1 MTRLLGELKN
11 RFGNHIVAVNA
22 LVLLIASWT
31 PRSYMLRSGIASGQV
46 EHFLAYS
53 LSSALMF
60 AMLAQRHAAWRFAI
74 VVVAYAGLLEFGQTF
89 VPGRH
94 AALEDFYCSTA
105 GAIIGIL
112 ACAALR
118 RLVFPNRETIP
129 PGALKRSPPAHAAPP
144 L

>member
-1 MTRLLGELKN
+1 MKLLGELKN
-11 RFGNHIVAVNA
+11 RFGNHIVGVSA

-31 PRSYMLRSGIASGQV
+31 PRPYMVRSGIASGQA
-46 EHFLAYS
+46 EHFLFYG

-60 AMLAQRHAAWRFAI
+60 AMLAQRHAASRVVV

-89 VPGRH
+89 VPGRR
-94 AALEDFYCSTA
+94 AALEDFYFSTA

-118 RLVFPNRETIP
+118 RLFLPSREVVP
-129 PGALKRSPPAHAAPP
+129 PGASKRPPPAHAAPP

>member
-1 MTRLLGELKN
+1 MGLLGELKN

-31 PRSYMLRSGIASGQV
+31 PRSYMLRSGIASGQA
-46 EHFLAYS
+46 EHLLAYG

-60 AMLAQRHAAWRFAI
+60 AMLAPRHAAWRVA
-74 VVVAYAGLLEFGQTF
+74 VVVSAYAGLLELGQTF

-94 AALEDFYCSTA
+94 AALEDFYCSMA
-105 GAIIGIL
+105 GATIGIS

-118 RLVFPNRETIP
+118 RLLL
-129 PGALKRSPPAHAAPP
+129 PGASKRSPRAHAAPP